1 MDSLARIVREL
12 IERARAGPLSDERQ
26 MVANMV
32 YIREQL
38 EAMHQRHGEPRDQ
51 PEEEELRNDLRETVD
66 QLYRGLEDL
75 EQGILDRNDELLEI
89 ARTTLLAA
97 LKALAGLEQRADNLA
112 AE

>member
-1 MDSLARIVREL
+1 MDALVRIVKQL

-38 EAMHQRHGEPRDQ
+38 EAMHQRHGEPREH
-51 PEEEELRNDLRETVD
+51 PEEEELRSDLRETVD

-89 ARTTLLAA
+89 ARTTLLEA